1 MAASLAMTQ
10 PTIPQPRLSPP
21 ATEWDLPAPRRPIP
35 GPGPPPLPLC
45 NQVRLKARWER
56 ILEVGAAAPRR
67 QARPFRQ
74 VPRPAMGAFDHI
86 EAGTDV
92 AELLERRRFEHAK
105 QQTGEAVPAPP
116 LYQGPPSILAGHHAG
131 DWLLS
136 ATVLLIITDGHS
148 LDWDPAKGPARQVL
162 LPDLPPCAEGGPRHR
177 PRQSTFPTPFW
188 QGSRSAS
195 CRSIAANSL
204 QPRACSYLICV
215 LPLGGRLYMATYM
228 GWPPRVRLSLPP
240 PRGRFPYGKAS
251 EGGPR
256 PIRHRLLWLHGRRL
270 GGIPPGAFAT

>member
-1 MAASLAMTQ
+1 MTQ
-10 PTIPQPRLSPP
+10 PTVPQLRQSPP
-21 ATEWDLPAPRRPIP
+21 ATEWDLPAPHRPIP
-35 GPGPPPLPLC
+35 GPGPPPLPWW

-56 ILEVGAAAPRR
+56 IREVGAAAPRR
-67 QARPFRQ
+67 LARPFRQ
-74 VPRPAMGAFDHI
+74 VPRPATGAFDHI

-116 LYQGPPSILAGHHAG
+116 LCPGPPSILAGHHAG
-131 DWLLS
+131 DRLLS

-148 LDWDPAKGPARQVL
+148 LDWDPAKGPAQQVL
-162 LPDLPPCAEGGPRHR
+162 LPDLPSAQAEAAYVSDAVLAGVTAGIVPLDSGKLAATSRLL
-177 PRQSTFPTPFW
+177 PDM
-188 QGSRSAS
+188 RSA
-195 CRSIAANSL
+195 
-204 QPRACSYLICV
+204 PR
-215 LPLGGRLYMATYM
+215 GRLYMAAYM
-228 GWPPRVRLSLPP
+228 GWPPRERLSLPP